1 MIILRSVLPVTN
13 LPFFKK
19 DSNVDHNRHFLF
31 LYLQERAFGEADLGS
46 RLENASVGPT
56 VSRSL
61 APGWRSLRKYFRT
74 NGRASSK

>member
-61 APGWRSLRKYFRT
+61 APGWRPLRKYF
-74 NGRASSK
+74 